1 LLILGGI
8 SGAGMTTA
16 LEAYRPI
23 LMVVT
28 FGFLGLAFYLTY
40 RPRGGA
46 AVSAAANGRSKIMTA
61 NKVMLWTVTVVAAVF
76 LFCPQYFSGLFAA
89 EGEFTA
95 DMQRTVLKV
104 EGMTC
109 PG

>member
-1 LLILGGI
+1 
-8 SGAGMTTA
+8 MTAA
-16 LEAYRPI
+16 LETYRPI
-23 LMVVT
+23 LTAVT

-46 AVSAAANGRSKIMTA
+46 AAASGRSKIMTA
-61 NKVMLWTVTVVAAVF
+61 NKVMLWAVTVLAVVF
-76 LFCPQYFSGLFAA
+76 LFCSQYFTGLFAA
-89 EGEFTA
+89 EGEFTP

-104 EGMTC
+104 AGMTC